1 MEKGKMR
8 LEGVHTQGDADK
20 LLHAIN
26 EVWGVREAEIN
37 FSTKEAL
44 FSYDEKAA
52 SLHDFEQ
59 AVIDSGYNIIKQ

>member
-1 MEKGKMR
+1 MENGKMR
-8 LEGVHTQGDADK
+8 LEGLQTQADADK
-20 LLHAIN
+20 VLHALN
-26 EVWGVREAEIN
+26 EVWGVREAEILFN
-37 FSTKEAL
+37 RKEAV